1 MPDSDFTVKTCII
14 CTPFFFLNS
23 KAENSY
29 HTAHVISPDD
39 SDVLLNLGSLYC
51 DHHCLDKA
59 EAAYQ
64 TALVIAPD
72 ARIYCNLGVLP
83 IKNL

>member
-14 CTPFFFLNS
+14 CTPFFFLN

-39 SDVLLNLGSLYC
+39 SDVFLNLGSLYG

-72 ARIYCNLGVLP
+72 ARIY
-83 IKNL
+83 IAISEFSS